1 MTRSYYRNCHAVVC
15 VYDASNQESFYNLSW
30 WMNELQ
36 KHSDPVIKYLIGN
49 KIDLVKQVN
58 STEAAEFAENNSFSY
73 FMETSAVTGK
83 HIDDVFLDIAER
95 LVEKMRQGLIPDAED
110 QGEEDIIKLSKYDV
124 PQMNSW
130 WMTCFSWV
138 ASIFR

>member
-1 MTRSYYRNCHAVVC
+1 
-15 VYDASNQESFYNLSW
+15 
-30 WMNELQ
+30 MNELK

-49 KIDLVKQVN
+49 KIDLVKRVN
-58 STEAAEFAENNSFSY
+58 STEASEFAEKNSFSY

-95 LVEKMRQGLIPDAED
+95 LVQKMREGLIPDAED
-110 QGEEDIIKLSKYDV
+110 QGDEDIIKLSKFDT
-124 PQMNSW
+124 PQMEPW
-130 WMTCFSWV
+130 WKSCFSWV